1 MSIHMLV
8 ILYLM
13 LEREK
18 NLWKLIL
25 QFVKD
30 QVNMLLENEKIG
42 ETKREA
48 AESWF
53 SLKWF
58 CEQFNP

>member
-18 NLWKLIL
+18 NLGKLIL

-48 AESWF
+48 AES
-53 SLKWF
+53 
-58 CEQFNP
+58 